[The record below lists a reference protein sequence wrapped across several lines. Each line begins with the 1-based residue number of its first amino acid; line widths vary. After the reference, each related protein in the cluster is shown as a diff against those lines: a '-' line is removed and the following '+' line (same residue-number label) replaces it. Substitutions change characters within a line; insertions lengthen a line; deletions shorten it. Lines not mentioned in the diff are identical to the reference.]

1 MLACISEG
9 TMILSNFCLWR
20 FTGYWVCSS
29 RWECKHAHIATVM
42 AATQHSHLYG
52 LQVALE
58 DPGKVV
64 AKLQQAAQSFTKYD
78 GQVLKLMLP
87 RPQLLLPSKA
97 YMISAYIKVTTVPSG
112 TA

>member
-1 MLACISEG
+1 
-9 TMILSNFCLWR
+9 MIFRTDHLWR
-20 FTGYWVCSS
+20 FTGYWVCTS
-29 RWECKHAHIATVM
+29 RWEHEHAHIG
-42 AATQHSHLYG
+42 AAFQQPHLYG

-87 RPQLLLPSKA
+87 KPQLLLPNKA
-97 YMISAYIKVTTVPSG
+97 YMISAYIKVMAVLSG

>member
-1 MLACISEG
+1 M
-9 TMILSNFCLWR
+9 
-20 FTGYWVCSS
+20 
-29 RWECKHAHIATVM
+29 
-42 AATQHSHLYG
+42 G

-87 RPQLLLPSKA
+87 RPQLLLPNKA
-97 YMISAYIKVTTVPSG
+97 YMISAYIKVTAVLSG

>member
-1 MLACISEG
+1 MLACNSEG
-9 TMILSNFCLWR
+9 TMISHTDHLWR
-20 FTGYWVCSS
+20 FTGFWVCSS
-29 RWECKHAHIATVM
+29 RWEHKHAHIARDR
-42 AATQHSHLYG
+42 AAIQQSLLYG

-87 RPQLLLPSKA
+87 KPQLLLPNKA
-97 YMISAYIKVTTVPSG
+97 YMISAYIKVT
-112 TA
+112 AFWHE